1 MDAVMVVCTA
11 KRQVS
16 YLMAE
21 ASWKRRLI
29 GDFAWALGVV
39 PVKRAQDDA
48 KPGTGTIRFGS
59 MAGASSTTTTKTTTT
74 TESAS
79 STDPAEE
86 SPSSTNVIWRVTG
99 SGTSF
104 LTDLAPGD
112 KIRPPSTAHG
122 LKVIKVES
130 DTELLV
136 DATGLPD
143 NFPTANLLSPTTAAF
158 VPYDVLKHTPLN
170 KVFEKVLDRLAAGG
184 ALGIFPEGGSSD
196 RTDLLPLKIGVSL
209 IAYSALDK
217 DGLNIPIVPVG
228 LNYYRAHRWRGR
240 AVVEYGRPIQIDPA
254 TLADYQAG
262 GTRRRTVCN
271 ALLEQVETAMRSV
284 IVAAPDYDDL
294 QTMLTARRLFQR
306 KRGVMST
313 KETLELTRRFAEGSK
328 RMMLLNDGDLD
339 EEGQE
344 LRDRLVAYR
353 DALDDLGLKDYQVQ
367 ALTEER
373 LLDDDDH
380 VVDGDRMLRFLQLT
394 YNIVHKLIL
403 ICVSAIPL
411 LLLNLP
417 VGVLAGVYAERR
429 RKKALAN
436 SKVKVKGYDVM
447 LTEKVVFS
455 VVAVPTLWFIYGLLL
470 RFGTSLDGA
479 FAVQPPT

>member
-1 MDAVMVVCTA
+1 LSILAKWIVLVNHANQFMDAVMVVCTA
-11 KRQVS
+11 NRQVS

-48 KPGTGTIRFGS
+48 QPGTGQIRFTS
-59 MAGASSTTTTKTTTT
+59 ISTSTHT
-74 TESAS
+74 TEPTTSNVA
-79 STDPAEE
+79 DPPME
-86 SPSSTNVIWRVTG
+86 WRVTG
-99 SGTSF
+99 LGTMFSI
-104 LTDLAPGD
+104 DLVPGD
-112 KIRPPSTAHG
+112 KIRPPGTAHG
-122 LKVIKVES
+122 LKVQAVS
-130 DTELLV
+130 SNTELTV

-143 NFPTANLLSPTTAAF
+143 DFPVTTLLETNNYVS
-158 VPYDVLKHTPLN
+158 YDILKYTPLN

-240 AVVEYGRPIQIDPA
+240 AVVEYGRPIQIDPT

-262 GTRRRTVCN
+262 DARRRKVCN

-306 KRGVMST
+306 KRGPMTT
-313 KETLELTRRFAEGSK
+313 KETLDLTRRFAEGSK

-339 EEGQE
+339 EDGQK
-344 LRDRLVAYR
+344 LRDRIVAYR
-353 DALDDLGLKDYQVQ
+353 DELRDVGLKDYQVQ

-373 LLDDDDH
+373 LDDEEE
-380 VVDGDRMLRFLQLT
+380 VDGDRMLRFLQLA
-394 YNIVHKLIL
+394 YNIAHKLIL
-403 ICVSAIPL
+403 IIVSAVPL

-417 VGVLAGVYAERR
+417 VGVLAGIYAERR
-429 RKKALAN
+429 RKKALAK

-455 VVAVPTLWFIYGLLL
+455 VVAVPTLWLTYGLAL
-470 RFGTSLDGA
+470 RFGTNLDG
-479 FAVQPPT
+479 T